1 MLRKTLIIATL
12 LCLAQLAKSQSVK
25 TDSASLLNA
34 ERITTNRHGMHVL
47 EAWGL
52 ANVAGGA
59 AGYFAT
65 SNKEWKDFSL
75 MNLSWGVVNA
85 GIAYMG
91 LGGVRQEMIN
101 KTSCNDM
108 LQRYESNKRL
118 YLINAGLDA
127 VYIGTGLFLW
137 EHSNTVTNHAELWSG
152 FGKSIA
158 LQGLFLLIFDSTMYA
173 SHQSKNKRWYRIT
186 EGLCITNNGIGLR
199 YAFK

>member
-1 MLRKTLIIATL
+1 ML
-12 LCLAQLAKSQSVK
+12 LCLAQTVK
-25 TDSASLLNA
+25 AQNFKADSASLLNA
-34 ERITTNRHGMHVL
+34 ERITTNRDGMHVL

-65 SNKEWKDFSL
+65 PNKEWKDFSL

-91 LGGVRQEMIN
+91 LGGVRQEMVN
-101 KTSCNDM
+101 HLNCNDM

-173 SHQSKNKRWYRIT
+173 SHQSKNKRWNRIT
-186 EGLCITNNGIGLR
+186 EGLCITDNGIGLR

>member
-1 MLRKTLIIATL
+1 MLRKTLVIATL
-12 LCLAQLAKSQSVK
+12 LCLLQTAKAQSFKA
-25 TDSASLLNA
+25 DSASLLNA
-34 ERITTNRHGMHVL
+34 ERVTTNRHGMHVL

-91 LGGVRQEMIN
+91 LGGVRQEMISKMN
-101 KTSCNDM
+101 CNDM

-137 EHSNTVTNHAELWSG
+137 EHSNTVTNHSELWSG

-173 SHQSKNKRWYRIT
+173 SHQSKNKKWYRIT